1 MKKTTSSSKEKAKP
15 TPAPAKAA
23 VSTKTAAT
31 KPVAEQAPTASVKAK
46 SPAAPKAVKAPKA
59 VAPKTVAP
67 KAIAPKEPVA
77 TPVASTT
84 TLVAAID
91 IGFGNQLFVRGEG
104 AGLSWDRGIL
114 LQNVAADK
122 WQVSLQSNG
131 SPLTFKFLVNDLTW
145 CLGDDYVAQPGGTV
159 SLAPIFS

>member
-1 MKKTTSSSKEKAKP
+1 MKKSTSSSKDKAKP
-15 TPAPAKAA
+15 TPAPAKAVA
-23 VSTKTAAT
+23 SKKTVAT
-31 KPVAEQAPTASVKAK
+31 KPVAEKAPTAAVKVK

-59 VAPKTVAP
+59 VAPKAV
-67 KAIAPKEPVA
+67 APKEPVA
-77 TPVASTT
+77 TPVATT
-84 TLVAAID
+84 TTIVASID

-145 CLGDDYVAQPGGTV
+145 NFGDDYVVEPGSTV
-159 SLAPIFS
+159 SLTPVFS

>member
-23 VSTKTAAT
+23 ASKKPAT
-31 KPVAEQAPTASVKAK
+31 IKPVAEKAPTAAVKAK

-59 VAPKTVAP
+59 VAP